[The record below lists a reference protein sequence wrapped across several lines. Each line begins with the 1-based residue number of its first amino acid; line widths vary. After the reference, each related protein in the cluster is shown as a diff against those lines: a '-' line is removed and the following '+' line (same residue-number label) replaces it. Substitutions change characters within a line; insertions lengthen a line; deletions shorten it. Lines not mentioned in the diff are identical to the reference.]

1 MLQVQ
6 CPTCRGLK
14 TTKTSKKEYLQHD
27 TKLSIF
33 LLRHKINTRFEVNLK
48 NYFFISIEYDS
59 HIPLNG
65 SYAINKV
72 SLQDSEILITHPKI
86 YLKSFRTKG
95 MIAPCVKMSSA
106 KQ

>member
-1 MLQVQ
+1 MPYSGTLGSTLTPCLYFCSRSFDVQ
-6 CPTCRGLK
+6 SGLK
-14 TTKTSKKEYLQHD
+14 TTKTSKIEYLHHD

-65 SYAINKV
+65 SYAIARF
-72 SLQDSEILITHPKI
+72 L
-86 YLKSFRTKG
+86 YRT
-95 MIAPCVKMSSA
+95 VKF
-106 KQ
+106 